1 MLIKNAISIYKLLSS
16 LKLNKFTDKET
27 RKNLI
32 LTYANLSEV
41 SKKFDE
47 QVKILRE
54 KYLEDV
60 GDELQDVAKIEEKLK
75 SETNPEEIAKLQ
87 EEQKEHKRVYELSN
101 ELNSEFNKILDS
113 ETEVSISKV
122 NRDKFIE
129 DVSDDITL
137 AQMEELFPIF
147 E

>member
-47 QVKILRE
+47 QVKTLRE

-60 GDELQDVAKIEEKLK
+60 GDELQEVAKIEESLK
-75 SETNPEEIAKLQ
+75 SETNPEEITKLQ
-87 EEQKEHKRVYELSN
+87 NKQLEHKRVYDLSN
-101 ELNSEFNKILDS
+101 EFNSEFNKILDS
-113 ETEVSISKV
+113 ETEVSVSKV

-137 AQMEELFPIF
+137 AQMKELFPIF